1 MSFSQTLILF
11 NRDSFQP
18 ASNALLIQPYL
29 IFCSTGISVCAV
41 LTSHRPVTLSLLV
54 SLLHLSSLLPLRKPE
69 QPFENVNQA
78 RPSLPS
84 ILQRLRLTQQHSES
98 SPWPPRPTGS
108 QLWTLV
114 CSRFS
119 PFLFIA
125 CGPTGL
131 FVLPWRYQGLG
142 PCCSI
147 SWLVISLNIDIC
159 RASAI
164 ISIWSLNKLHFFKE
178 AFPDYPL
185 LIVPPALSAW
195 SFYLPFLFHL
205 SSYHYLTQHSRLICP
220 FSPNLVPW

>member
-98 SPWPPRPTGS
+98 SPWPPRPTGIS
-108 QLWTLV
+108 ALDTCLLSFLTISVHCMWPHWPL
-114 CSRFS
+114 CPSLKISRS
-119 PFLFIA
+119 RPL
-125 CGPTGL
+125 L
-131 FVLPWRYQGLG
+131 
-142 PCCSI
+142 
-147 SWLVISLNIDIC
+147 
-159 RASAI
+159 
-164 ISIWSLNKLHFFKE
+164 LHFL
-178 AFPDYPL
+178 ACYFPKY
-185 LIVPPALSAW
+185 
-195 SFYLPFLFHL
+195 
-205 SSYHYLTQHSRLICP
+205 
-220 FSPNLVPW
+220 